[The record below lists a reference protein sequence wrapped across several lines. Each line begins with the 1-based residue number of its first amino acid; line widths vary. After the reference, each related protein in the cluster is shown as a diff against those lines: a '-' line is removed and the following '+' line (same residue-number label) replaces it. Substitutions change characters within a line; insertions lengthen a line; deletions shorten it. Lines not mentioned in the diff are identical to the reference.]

1 MVWLVTNYAYQT
13 KTISKSKEIV
23 SPEKMMTTFEIFSSQ
38 IYSIMFK
45 VPFYLIQTFGLWT
58 SVKIKQKKNTAK
70 RFLWPQQ
77 PIGGR
82 QTAGS

>member
-1 MVWLVTNYAYQT
+1 MFWLVTNYAYQT
-13 KTISKSKEIV
+13 KTISKSKEI
-23 SPEKMMTTFEIFSSQ
+23 FSSQ
-38 IYSIMFK
+38 IYSIMLK

>member
-1 MVWLVTNYAYQT
+1 MFWLGTNYGYQT

-38 IYSIMFK
+38 IYSTMFK

-58 SVKIKQKKNTAK
+58 SVNI
-70 RFLWPQQ
+70 
-77 PIGGR
+77 R
-82 QTAGS
+82 Q